1 MKEKTVYIES
11 LGCNKN
17 TVDSEIILSILKKK
31 GYSRIG
37 EPDKAA
43 FVIINSCAFIDA
55 AKQETID
62 TVFELAEKKR
72 PEAKLIVAGCF
83 SQLYH
88 REIVKEMPEVDAVI
102 GTGNLETVINTV
114 EGRTTGKYFPESTV
128 LPKHFSEY
136 GGRTELL
143 TPAGCAYIKISEGCS
158 RNCSFCLI
166 PRIKGRLRSRNTD
179 DIVEEARQLEKMG
192 VKELI
197 ITSQD
202 TLRFG
207 SDRSEKESLSSLIQ
221 NLLSETGIPFFRLL
235 YLRPDR
241 ELIRNLDI
249 FSNNRVVPYLDIPL
263 QHVSKKILQ
272 LMRRDGDYHSY
283 REMVAEIRKNIPH
296 AVLRSTFIV
305 GFPGETEEE
314 FTMLLDF
321 IQEIRFN
328 HLGVFAFSP
337 QEHTDAAVLPMM
349 VNKRTAE
356 KRREAVLALQ
366 KNISKEILSE
376 ERGKS
381 FPVLIEESIEGEHIS
396 LGRSYHFAPE
406 VDGLFVV
413 RSTKRIEPGSLIR
426 AQVTHA
432 GDYDLFGMAV

>member
-17 TVDSEIILSILKKK
+17 TVDSEILLSILKKK
-31 GYSRIG
+31 GYSRTG
-37 EPDKAA
+37 DPDKAV
-43 FVIINSCAFIDA
+43 FVIVNTCAFIDA

-62 TVFELAEKKR
+62 TVFELAGKKS

-102 GTGNLETVINTV
+102 GTGNLEAIINAV
-114 EGRTTGKYFPESTV
+114 EGGITGKYFPESMV
-128 LPKHFSEY
+128 LPKRFNEY

-143 TPAGCAYIKISEGCS
+143 TPAGYAYIKISEGCS

-166 PRIKGRLRSRNTD
+166 PRIKGRLRSRNTA
-179 DIVEEARQLEKMG
+179 DIVEEATQLEKMG

-221 NLLSETGIPFFRLL
+221 SLLSETGIPFFRLL
-235 YLRPDR
+235 YLRPGR

-272 LMRRDGDYHSY
+272 LMHRDGDYYSY
-283 REMVAEIRKNIPH
+283 REIIAEIRKKIPH

-305 GFPGETEEE
+305 GFPGETEED

-321 IQEIRFN
+321 MQEIRFN
-328 HLGVFAFSP
+328 HLGVFVFSP

-349 VNKRTAE
+349 VDEKTAE
-356 KRREAVLALQ
+356 KRREAVFALQ
-366 KNISKEILSE
+366 KNISKEMLSE
-376 ERGKS
+376 ERGKT
-381 FPVLIEESIEGEHIS
+381 FPVLIEENIEEEHIS

-413 RSTKRIEPGSLIR
+413 HSNTWIEPGSLIR
-426 AQVTHA
+426 ALVTHT